1 MKTLIEFS
9 LKRRLTN
16 PVAIL
21 LLGFTFIVS
30 GALFFSDVW
39 ISSVAY
45 DWVNPIEVVAPKELV
60 QFLGKQ
66 IEPVYVF
73 NESNRDA
80 KIQIEFDDG
89 RFKVDIHP
97 TLSTYHAYQIE
108 TWITQFHT
116 FMEIQ
121 NYPMITQQEIIH
133 VMTPEIE
140 LTYNPPQKKEHSGFI
155 LITTMY
161 FMMLS
166 FSSAMANEIVMEKT
180 SNMLELILTSVSFQS
195 HYYAKM
201 FIGWLSV
208 FLQTG
213 CYGGIILFW
222 LLIRQL
228 FDQGRGLFQLLYQ
241 IQWLPLR
248 FESFEDWIASLN
260 ITGQWFAG
268 LMVGFLFLFLG
279 ILVVQIVMV
288 VISIRIEH
296 IEEAGSVQGPFYLA
310 LLLIYYSSI
319 FLNSPTQMNDGV
331 GYILS
336 FVPIF
341 SMLFMPMRFLFY
353 QASMMEV
360 ILSLS
365 LSLGTWMVVVQWGER
380 YYRGHLIRGSKQSK
394 CEKK

>member
-9 LKRRLTN
+9 LRRRLSN
-16 PVAIL
+16 PVALL
-21 LLGFTFIVS
+21 LLGFTFLVS
-30 GALFFSDVW
+30 GALFFSDTW
-39 ISSVAY
+39 ISSIAY
-45 DWVNPIEVVAPKELV
+45 DWVNPVEINAPEELA

-66 IEPVYVF
+66 IEPGYVF
-73 NESNRDA
+73 VEAKEEA
-80 KIQIEFDDG
+80 KIQIHFHDQLIQ
-89 RFKVDIHP
+89 VYIHP
-97 TLSTYHAYQIE
+97 TLSQYHAYQIE
-108 TWITQFHT
+108 AWITQYHT
-116 FMEIQ
+116 FSEIQ
-121 NYPMITQQEIIH
+121 KYPASVQQEMIH

-140 LTYNPPQKKEHSGFI
+140 MTYLPPKKDDHSGFI

-166 FSSAMANEIVMEKT
+166 FSSAMANEIVVEKT
-180 SNMLELILTSVSFQS
+180 SNMLELILTSVSFKS

-208 FLQTG
+208 ILQTMS
-213 CYGGIILFW
+213 YVGIALFW

-228 FDQGRGLFQLLYQ
+228 FDQGRGLFQMLYQ
-241 IQWLPLR
+241 IQWLPVH
-248 FESFEDWIASLN
+248 FVSFKEWMVSLN
-260 ITGQWFAG
+260 LSSQWVTG

-279 ILVVQIVMV
+279 ILVVQIIMV

-319 FLNSPTQMNDGV
+319 FLNTPNQMNEGI

-336 FVPIF
+336 FIPIF

-353 QASMMEV
+353 QASLVEV

-365 LSLGTWMVVVQWGER
+365 LSLGTWMIVVQWGEQ
-380 YYRGHLIRGSKQSK
+380 YYRDHLIRGSKQTK